1 MAMKLTNGCVGL
13 ATMYSWWYTPRMTIA
28 RLITFTA
35 GQASHVTGLTP
46 VMQRDWRRR
55 GYLAAVEGRAEFN
68 PFDLAD
74 LRTMKLLSDG
84 GVGPASSRL
93 WKRAVAY
100 CVVSRA
106 LMSLDAYKGT
116 VPSELTARDHIRRA
130 LLREYASE
138 PSVYTGEFL
147 PAGAHQLILQAP
159 RFAVWWGEDSASMGD
174 SLDELHAKRSRP
186 GMPTAPG
193 IFLDVHGAADDLLRE
208 AGPLVH
214 CEE

>member
-1 MAMKLTNGCVGL
+1 
-13 ATMYSWWYTPRMTIA
+13 MTIA

-35 GQASHVTGLTP
+35 GQASQVTGLTP

-55 GYLAAVEGRAEFN
+55 GFLKAVEGRAEFDA
-68 PFDLAD
+68 FDLSD
-74 LRTMKLLSDG
+74 LKTMKLLSDG
-84 GVGPASSRL
+84 GVGPAASRQ

-106 LMSLDAYKGT
+106 LMSPDAYDGAA
-116 VPSELTARDHIRRA
+116 PIDLTEQDHIRRA
-130 LLREYASE
+130 LLREHAGE
-138 PSVYTGEFL
+138 PSVYTGDFL

-174 SLDELHAKRSRP
+174 SLDDLHTRRLRP
-186 GMPTAPG
+186 GLPTTPG
-193 IFLDVHGAADDLLRE
+193 IFLDIHGAADDLLRE

-214 CEE
+214 CEG

>member
-1 MAMKLTNGCVGL
+1 
-13 ATMYSWWYTPRMTIA
+13 MTIS

-35 GQASHVTGLTP
+35 GLASQVTGVTP

-55 GYLAAVEGRAEFN
+55 GFLKAVDGRAEFDA
-68 PFDLAD
+68 FELSD

-84 GVGPASSRL
+84 GVGPASSRQ

-106 LMSLDAYKGT
+106 LMSPDAYEGLQ
-116 VPSELTARDHIRRA
+116 PSDMAKQDQIRRA
-130 LLREYASE
+130 LLRENASE

-147 PAGAHQLILQAP
+147 PAGAHNLILQAP
-159 RFAVWWGEDSASMGD
+159 RFAVWWGEDSASMGN
-174 SLDELHAKRSRP
+174 SLDDLHFGRLRP
-186 GMPTAPG
+186 GLPTTPG
-193 IFLDVHGAADDLLRE
+193 IFLDIHGAADDLLRE

-214 CEE
+214 CEN